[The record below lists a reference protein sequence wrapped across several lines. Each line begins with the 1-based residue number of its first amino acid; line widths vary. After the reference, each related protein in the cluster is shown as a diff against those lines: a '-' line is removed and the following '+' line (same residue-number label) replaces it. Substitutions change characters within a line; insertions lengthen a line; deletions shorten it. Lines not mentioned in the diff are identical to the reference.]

1 MINRNPSEYGKVAV
15 LMGGKSAEREISLQ
29 SGQAVFDALKRKNID
44 AHIIDAKDD
53 VIGQLQKNNFDRV
66 FIMLHGRYGE
76 DGVMQGALE
85 LLELPYTGSGVLAS
99 ALGMDKLR
107 TKEVWIANNIPTP
120 RFCVVNKNT
129 DLDLVVEE
137 LGLPVIV
144 KPLSEGSSI
153 GMSKV
158 ENENE
163 LPDAIAAAMQFD
175 ANVLA
180 EKWIVGS
187 EYTVTILN
195 GQALPAIC
203 LETPNTFYDYEA
215 KYISN
220 DTQYHCP
227 CGLSKNKETELQKL
241 ALRAFNL
248 LGAKGWGRIDIMVD
262 KDGGPHLIEINTLPG
277 MTSHSLVPMAAK
289 AAGIEFDDLVLKILD
304 SSLS

>member
-1 MINRNPSEYGKVAV
+1 MIDRKSSEYGKVAV

-29 SGQAVFDALKRKNID
+29 SGQAVFDALKRKNVD
-44 AHIIDAKDD
+44 AHIVDAKDD
-53 VIGQLQKNNFDRV
+53 VIGQLQKNNFDRA

-76 DGVMQGALE
+76 DGIMQGALE

-120 RFCVVNKNT
+120 RFCVANKDT
-129 DLDLVVEE
+129 DLNLIVEE
-137 LGLPVIV
+137 LGLPIIV

-158 ENENE
+158 DNESD
-163 LPDAIAAAMQFD
+163 LPDAIAAAMKFD

-187 EYTVTILN
+187 EYTVTILA
-195 GQALPAIC
+195 GQALPAIR

-220 DTQYHCP
+220 DTQYYCP
-227 CGLSKNKETELQKL
+227 CGLDKNEEVALQIL
-241 ALRAFNL
+241 ALKAFDL
-248 LGAKGWGRIDIMVD
+248 IGAKGWGRIDIMVD
-262 KDGGPHLIEINTLPG
+262 EDGEPHLIEINTLPG
-277 MTSHSLVPMAAK
+277 MTSHSLVPMAAN
-289 AAGIEFDDLVLKILD
+289 AAGIAFDDLVIKILD